1 MPYVFGMSGMVS
13 MIIVGLANLA
23 MFWQCV
29 RLFREMNVTAA
40 RRVMFGSYFYLPIV
54 LLSLLA
60 DKM

>member
-1 MPYVFGMSGMVS
+1 MSGMVS
-13 MIIVGLANLA
+13 MIIVGIANLV

>member
-1 MPYVFGMSGMVS
+1 MVS